1 MRCACAQRLLRKDA
15 SWPDK
20 SQGARALFFDES
32 LVEEVAAVNGF
43 AVESVEPLCEID
55 GDAIVMRHGKSGARL
70 LFLHNADENKAFSIS
85 FKTPPVDDTGVFHIL
100 EHSVLCGS
108 DKFPV
113 KEPFVNLLKTSMQT
127 FLNALTFPDK
137 TMYPV
142 ASTNDQDLE
151 NLADVYMD
159 AVLHPAIYRK
169 RAVFEQE
176 GWHYELDDANAEA
189 GTPERLRYNGVVF
202 NEMKGALSDP
212 ESVLYRGMNT
222 ELFPG
227 TCYAFE
233 SGGHPRAIPQL
244 TYEGY
249 LDTHARHYRLDNS
262 YIVLYGDIDA
272 ERMLRFLDRR
282 YLSAADRAPRTPAEP
297 NPMGECKP

>member
-1 MRCACAQRLLRKDA
+1 M
-15 SWPDK
+15 
-20 SQGARALFFDES
+20 
-32 LVEEVAAVNGF
+32 
-43 AVESVEPLCEID
+43 
-55 GDAIVMRHGKSGARL
+55 
-70 LFLHNADENKAFSIS
+70 
-85 FKTPPVDDTGVFHIL
+85 
-100 EHSVLCGS
+100 LCGS

-127 FLNALTFPDK
+127 FLNALTFPIKPCIPWPAPTTK
-137 TMYPV
+137 TSKTWPTCTWTPCY
-142 ASTNDQDLE
+142 
-151 NLADVYMD
+151 
-159 AVLHPAIYRK
+159 PAIYRK

-282 YLSAADRAPRTPAEP
+282 YLFGRRLRAAHAR
-297 NPMGECKP
+297 

>member
-1 MRCACAQRLLRKDA
+1 M
-15 SWPDK
+15 
-20 SQGARALFFDES
+20 
-32 LVEEVAAVNGF
+32 
-43 AVESVEPLCEID
+43 
-55 GDAIVMRHGKSGARL
+55 
-70 LFLHNADENKAFSIS
+70 
-85 FKTPPVDDTGVFHIL
+85 
-100 EHSVLCGS
+100 
-108 DKFPV
+108 

-142 ASTNDQDLE
+142 ACTNDQDLE
-151 NLADVYMD
+151 NLVPTCTWTPCCTRQSTAS
-159 AVLHPAIYRK
+159 AR
-169 RAVFEQE
+169 VFEQE

-249 LDTHARHYRLDNS
+249 LRHP
-262 YIVLYGDIDA
+262 
-272 ERMLRFLDRR
+272 
-282 YLSAADRAPRTPAEP
+282 RAPLSPGQFLYRALRRHRR
-297 NPMGECKP
+297 